1 MKILLLSIMIA
12 SACNAQTIDGDKFI
26 DKDGNVG
33 RNILQ
38 TGFNQSKFD
47 IQTGE
52 DAWQFLSEGKKK
64 ILEKY
69 AKTCYRNY
77 KNDIWT
83 SWFSTQ
89 IKRLDEDHVG
99 DEAPWFFNLN
109 EKFGGSYTP
118 VAEDAEP
125 ISAQE
130 LLGAMIN
137 SDVEIVKF
145 IRGKKLSGGPVK
157 QRVLKTNNGRKTA
170 KNRNEHYE
178 YPANR
183 GRRDNQVY
191 WKYKDKTV
199 RGSTYEII
207 WNFRKT
213 SFPLIGIKKRLEEY
227 RKDQEKKD
235 EAMDSGTIRSRQS
248 TEIDESDAGE
258 GGSICDCCSLRTE
271 EG

>member
-1 MKILLLSIMIA
+1 MKFLLLSIIIA
-12 SACNAQTIDGDKFI
+12 STCNAQTIDGDKFI

-38 TGFNQSKFD
+38 TGFSQSKLD

-69 AKTCYRNY
+69 AKTCYRDY
-77 KNDIWT
+77 KDDIWT
-83 SWFSTQ
+83 NWFSTQ

-118 VAEDAEP
+118 VTEDTEP
-125 ISAQE
+125 ISPQE

-137 SDVEIVKF
+137 SDVEIVRF
-145 IRGKKLSGGPVK
+145 IRGKRLSGGPVK
-157 QRVLKTNNGRKTA
+157 QRVLDNNNSRKTA
-170 KNRNEHYE
+170 KNKNYK

-183 GRRDNQVY
+183 GRQDNQVY
-191 WKYKDKTV
+191 WKYKDRTV
-199 RGSTYEII
+199 QGSTYEII
-207 WNFRKT
+207 WSFRET
-213 SFPLIGIKKRLEEY
+213 SFPLIGIKKRLA
-227 RKDQEKKD
+227 DQEKKD
-235 EAMDSGTIRSRQS
+235 GTMDNGT
-248 TEIDESDAGE
+248 DESSQPTESDESNDGEE

-271 EG
+271 QG